1 MITHNAF
8 KNTGLIY
15 REIIGGQ
22 IPLNGIAIKYHR
34 LSSIIVGIIFAR
46 PERSVFNKQFIG

>member
-15 REIIGGQ
+15 WEIIGGQ
-22 IPLNGIAIKYHR
+22 IPLNGIAVKYYVVVEGVNFFVS
-34 LSSIIVGIIFAR
+34 LKLEVPFSW
-46 PERSVFNKQFIG
+46 N

>member
-1 MITHNAF
+1 MIPHNAF

-22 IPLNGIAIKYHR
+22 IPLNGIAVKYYVVV
-34 LSSIIVGIIFAR
+34 SIIV
-46 PERSVFNKQFIG
+46 SVVFT